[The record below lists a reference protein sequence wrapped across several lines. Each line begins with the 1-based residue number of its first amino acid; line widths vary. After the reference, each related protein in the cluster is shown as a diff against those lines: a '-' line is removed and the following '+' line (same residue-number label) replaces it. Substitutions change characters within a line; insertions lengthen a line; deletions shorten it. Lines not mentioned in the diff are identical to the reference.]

1 MKKSS
6 ANEVTR
12 GQTISFRIPS
22 DTPDHILKQLQRL
35 KESERRNFS
44 SKIAEFV
51 VEGVSNTY
59 VGGDREMITIPLPKK
74 ISKAQRDWLKHEH
87 SEALLGSIF
96 FQLLADPLRAT
107 SLMASLN
114 SNALDIDEAL
124 YLQEEIAL
132 TQKVSK
138 NLSQD
143 VHYDNQA
150 EMEEPASNDP
160 LNSFEDDLNAFDWEK
175 AKEQY
180 MDTEEEEII
189 EEIGSID
196 DLLGDFLSSMNK

>member
-59 VGGDREMITIPLPKK
+59 VGDREMITIPLPKK

-96 FQLLADPLRAT
+96 FQLIADPLRAT

-124 YLQEEIAL
+124 YLQEEGL
-132 TQKVSK
+132 LKVK
-138 NLSQD
+138 DRGYGNLS
-143 VHYDNQA
+143 HNH
-150 EMEEPASNDP
+150 
-160 LNSFEDDLNAFDWEK
+160 
-175 AKEQY
+175 
-180 MDTEEEEII
+180 
-189 EEIGSID
+189 
-196 DLLGDFLSSMNK
+196 